1 MADYH
6 TLLFE
11 KRDSIGYLTLNR
23 PSKLNALSPELM
35 AELGQALDTIE
46 DDPEVKVV
54 ILTGAGRAF
63 SAGFDIGRP
72 EGEPELYER
81 PADDWRSALKKNI
94 TIFLKIWHSAKPY
107 IAAINGYALAGACE
121 LAQLCDIKIASE
133 QATLGEPEIRFGTGP
148 PVLVTPFSVG
158 LAKAKELLL
167 TGQTLSAQ
175 EAERLGMINKVVA
188 HAQLI
193 PECEKMARTMIN
205 IAQVGIKYN
214 KIAINRAFE
223 NMGFL
228 NSIEQNLDLVTLF
241 DTTRTEEQETFS
253 RIRREKGLR
262 AALDWRDAR
271 FKDDEE
277 SDE

>member
-1 MADYH
+1 MADYQ

-81 PADDWRSALKKNI
+81 QADDWRSALKKNI

-188 HAQLI
+188 HDQLI

-205 IAQVGIKYN
+205 IAQVGVKYN

-253 RIRREKGLR
+253 RIRKEKGLR

-271 FKDDEE
+271 FKDD
-277 SDE
+277 

>member
-11 KRDSIGYLTLNR
+11 KRDGIGYLTLNR

-188 HAQLI
+188 HDRLI

-205 IAQVGIKYN
+205 IAQVGVKYN

-253 RIRREKGLR
+253 RIRKEKGLR

-271 FKDDEE
+271 FKDD
-277 SDE
+277 

>member
-11 KRDSIGYLTLNR
+11 KRNGIGYLTLNR

-94 TIFLKIWHSAKPY
+94 TIFLKIW
-107 IAAINGYALAGACE
+107 ALG
-121 LAQLCDIKIASE
+121 
-133 QATLGEPEIRFGTGP
+133 QA
-148 PVLVTPFSVG
+148 V
-158 LAKAKELLL
+158 
-167 TGQTLSAQ
+167 
-175 EAERLGMINKVVA
+175 
-188 HAQLI
+188 
-193 PECEKMARTMIN
+193 
-205 IAQVGIKYN
+205 Y
-214 KIAINRAFE
+214 
-223 NMGFL
+223 
-228 NSIEQNLDLVTLF
+228 
-241 DTTRTEEQETFS
+241 
-253 RIRREKGLR
+253 RRHQRLR
-262 AALDWRDAR
+262 AGRGV
-271 FKDDEE
+271 
-277 SDE
+277 